1 MLTKKPTQLRHCPV
15 IGAHMRN
22 FHVVVAG
29 LVQPVTMTALRTLE
43 IPVLTRRS
51 VFIPTRYS
59 TLPHCSAAHIHR
71 VP

>member
-1 MLTKKPTQLRHCPV
+1 MLTKNPTQLRHCPA

-51 VFIPTRYS
+51 VFIPTRYP
-59 TLPHCSAAHIHR
+59 TLPHCSLSHQFNE
-71 VP
+71 P